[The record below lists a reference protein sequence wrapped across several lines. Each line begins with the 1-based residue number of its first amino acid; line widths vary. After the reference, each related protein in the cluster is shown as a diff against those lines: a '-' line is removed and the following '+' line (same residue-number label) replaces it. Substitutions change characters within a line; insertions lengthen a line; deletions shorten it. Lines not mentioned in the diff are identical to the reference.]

1 MFSAGTAGAAVEM
14 NPKSLSLRMVW
25 DALFV
30 WFLSCSLF
38 LVGFKSAFP
47 RLYDDYPTLFAVVAY
62 LFSLSLSGWH
72 IKREYLRRQ
81 KRDEER

>member
-1 MFSAGTAGAAVEM
+1 M

-25 DALFV
+25 EALFV

-38 LVGFKSAFP
+38 LVGFKLALP
-47 RLYDDYPTLFAVVAY
+47 RLYDDYPTLFVVVAW
-62 LFSLSLSGWH
+62 LFSLFLSGWH

-81 KRDEER
+81 KRNGER

>member
-1 MFSAGTAGAAVEM
+1 M
-14 NPKSLSLRMVW
+14 NPKSRRLTMVW
-25 DALFV
+25 DAFLV

-47 RLYDDYPTLFAVVAY
+47 RLYDDYPKLFAVVAY

-72 IKREYLRRQ
+72 IKREYFRRQ